1 VERDISL
8 GPFFTLGAVLI
19 GVAARRR
26 SWLLAG
32 VGVAAIVADQR
43 LPLARRLKERI
54 RGLGDDR
61 LRQAASSTRELNGA
75 TLDR

>member
-8 GPFFTLGAVLI
+8 GPFFTLGVVLV

-26 SWLLAG
+26 SLLLAG

-54 RGLGDDR
+54 RGQGDDR
-61 LRQAASSTRELNGA
+61 LQVDASRASGMA
-75 TLDR
+75 GQP

>member
-1 VERDISL
+1 VERDITL
-8 GPFFTLGAVLI
+8 GPFFTLGAVLV

-54 RGLGDDR
+54 RAWGDKF
-61 LRQAASSTRELNGA
+61 
-75 TLDR
+75 

>member
-1 VERDISL
+1 MERDITL
-8 GPFFTLGAVLI
+8 GPFFTLGVVLV

-43 LPLARRLKERI
+43 LPFARRLKERL
-54 RGLGDDR
+54 RGLADR
-61 LRQAASSTRELNGA
+61 PDGA
-75 TLDR
+75 EV